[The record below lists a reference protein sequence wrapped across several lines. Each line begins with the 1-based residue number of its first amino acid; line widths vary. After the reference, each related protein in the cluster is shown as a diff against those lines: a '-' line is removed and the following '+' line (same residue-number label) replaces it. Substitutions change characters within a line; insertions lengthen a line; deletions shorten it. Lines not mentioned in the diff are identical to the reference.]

1 MDTYMKKGIIGILFL
16 FASITLYAQEL
27 YIGLE
32 LRPRAEYRSG
42 YGSPITCK
50 EDPGG
55 FMLQRTRLMLG
66 YKNSVLK
73 TGVTIQDS
81 RTFGEAGTNS
91 EPVNTSGTL
100 SIQEA
105 WAKLLLIPGAS
116 VTIGRQALKY
126 DDKRIFSDANWSNT
140 GTSHDLVL
148 FSYELESLLTANLG
162 LAYNNDKAISKE
174 SIYSGSTKYRYLGY
188 LWISKPIGANWLIS
202 ALAMDEGIQH
212 TKTDPVT
219 GNLTYD
225 KTVDMYHRY
234 ITGGNIKFLNKNLPF
249 DLFATAYFQFG
260 KATASKDIHSYLLA
274 LKMNYTCSPKLIITI
289 GSDLYSG
296 DDGKDEQMIKTFQ
309 WLYGAP
315 HSFNGT
321 MDYWIAPMPKQG
333 LIDVYGQ
340 VAGLVNRKLGYEL
353 CYHVFN
359 TSKEIIRNDAAHGT
373 SLGSEIDFRLTYK
386 MNSWVSLEGG
396 WSSYFLNDNSR
407 YLKTNSAN
415 TDTHAPGWAYLML
428 TIKTDQFKLKS

>member
-1 MDTYMKKGIIGILFL
+1 MNPFIVKVIIYKLILL
-16 FASITLYAQEL
+16 TSISVHAQEL
-27 YIGLE
+27 NIGLE

-42 YGSPITCK
+42 YGSPITVK

-55 FMLQRTRLMLG
+55 FMLQRTRLTLG
-66 YKNSVLK
+66 YKNSTLK
-73 TGVTIQDS
+73 TGITFQDS
-81 RTFGEAGTNS
+81 RTFGETGTNS

-309 WLYGAP
+309 WTYGAI

-340 VAGLVNRKLGYEL
+340 VAGTLNKKLGYEL
-353 CYHVFN
+353 RFHVFN
-359 TSKEIIRNDAAHGT
+359 TSKEIIHENTIHGY
-373 SLGSEIDFRLTYK
+373 SLGSELDCRLMYK
-386 MNSWVSLEGG
+386 MNSCISIEGG

-415 TDTHAPGWAYLML
+415 TDTRAPGWAYLML
-428 TIKTDQFKLKS
+428 TIKTDQFRLEY